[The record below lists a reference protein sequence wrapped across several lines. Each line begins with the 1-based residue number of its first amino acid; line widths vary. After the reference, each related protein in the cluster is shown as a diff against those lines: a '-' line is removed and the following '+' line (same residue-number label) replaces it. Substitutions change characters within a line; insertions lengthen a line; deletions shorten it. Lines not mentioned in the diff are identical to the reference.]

1 MRYWFIIFTG
11 RPSAIGTK
19 KPARWEHKSFRSGK
33 LVRMEEISARAKG
46 KEPQRE
52 VVSESLTPAQEKQE
66 ETVGCGDNRI
76 ISPIIKLI
84 NILMDTLA

>member
-1 MRYWFIIFTG
+1 
-11 RPSAIGTK
+11 
-19 KPARWEHKSFRSGK
+19 
-33 LVRMEEISARAKG
+33 MEEISARAKG